1 MYAIAGHL
9 IQHEIARVDENFTF
23 TYSNN
28 ETDESVWP
36 GEDRIYMHFE
46 MYFFIVIAHCKKGFV
61 ILTFVFL
68 TRIATVDM
76 VLWDDTRIVPCDSQL
91 WAIQCTSSS
100 YRNN

>member
-36 GEDRIYMHFE
+36 GEDI
-46 MYFFIVIAHCKKGFV
+46 
-61 ILTFVFL
+61 FL
-68 TRIATVDM
+68 DF
-76 VLWDDTRIVPCDSQL
+76 
-91 WAIQCTSSS
+91 
-100 YRNN
+100 